1 MENESRVD
9 TDFDHHCGVLGR
21 CIAGRGVL
29 QGSIGYC
36 RGLIAMARI
45 GTVTFVAA
53 FTMRMINLYRLYQ
66 HNADDKFISI
76 VLMRMINLYRLYQLI
91 QSI

>member
-1 MENESRVD
+1 VEFESRVD

-29 QGSIGYC
+29 QESIGYC

-53 FTMRMINLYRLYQ
+53 FTLVKAAAKPL
-66 HNADDKFISI
+66 
-76 VLMRMINLYRLYQLI
+76 
-91 QSI
+91 

>member
-1 MENESRVD
+1 MEIENRVD
-9 TDFDHHCGVLGR
+9 SDFDLHCRVLGR

-45 GTVTFVAA
+45 GTGTFVAA
-53 FTMRMINLYRLYQ
+53 FTMRMISLYRLYQ

-76 VLMRMINLYRLYQLI
+76 ALMRMINLYRLYQLI